1 MCNNNNSSPRVM
13 NFNDLVFKPR
23 FEYPEMCEVVEVA
36 GLNDFSELSG
46 GFAKFKD
53 AKIPWQVKYD
63 EIVLVLRGFFT
74 VETPSG
80 SFSAGPLG
88 TIWLPKGT
96 EVTYIAEDAL
106 VFYSLQPASWS
117 KGKEND

>member
-1 MCNNNNSSPRVM
+1 M
-13 NFNDLVFKPR
+13 NFNDLVFNPR
-23 FEYPEMCEVVEVA
+23 FAYPEMCEVAEVA
-36 GLNDFSELSG
+36 GLKDFIELSG

-63 EIVLVLRGFFT
+63 EIILVLKGYFT
-74 VETPSG
+74 VETSNRTL
-80 SFSAGPLG
+80 SAGPLG

-96 EVTYIAEDAL
+96 EVTYKAKNAL